1 MLELVQLEFLIGVL
15 ELGPRDDLK
24 VAQMN
29 ADRTLAPELL
39 EMESRTGSP
48 AAVRLATRIFNLPA
62 FPVELQS
69 RKAAAEVLS
78 AEVNR
83 LTRGSPKETYD
94 PKCDRG
100 PLNRHLVME
109 AATSQ

>member
-24 VAQMN
+24 VAQTN

-48 AAVRLATRIFNLPA
+48 AAVKLATRIFNLPA
-62 FPVELQS
+62 FPVELES

-78 AEVNR
+78 AEVNM
-83 LTRGSPKETYD
+83 LTKSRPRRID
-94 PKCDRG
+94 DRG
-100 PLNRHLVME
+100 PLTRHLVEE
-109 AATSQ
+109 AHTSQ